1 MNVMRKTVGK
11 MNQEMRLRD
20 ISDKSLI
27 DLQEELYWVIFRARE
42 NAKNICEQAG
52 FTPEEAGLQFLHPT
66 IGPRK
71 NYTMIC
77 LRVE

>member
-1 MNVMRKTVGK
+1 MKKAVRM
-11 MNQEMRLRD
+11 MNQAMQSRD

-27 DLQEELYWVIFRARE
+27 DLQEELYWVILRARE

-52 FTPEEAGLQFLHPT
+52 FTPEEAGLQFIHPT
-66 IGPRK
+66 IGARK

>member
-1 MNVMRKTVGK
+1 MDEMKKPDKKISQSMRTRG
-11 MNQEMRLRD
+11 
-20 ISDKSLI
+20 IADKSLI
-27 DLQEELYWVIFRARE
+27 NLQEELYWVILRARE

-52 FTPEEAGLQFLHPT
+52 FTPEEAGLQFIHPT